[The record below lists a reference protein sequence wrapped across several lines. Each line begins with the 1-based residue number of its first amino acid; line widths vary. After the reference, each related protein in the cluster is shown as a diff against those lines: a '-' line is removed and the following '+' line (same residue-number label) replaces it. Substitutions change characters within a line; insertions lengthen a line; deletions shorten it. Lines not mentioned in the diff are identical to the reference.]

1 MQGFF
6 KKVKSETS
14 KKLNKCPRSIKRQKY
29 LRNRKSVPDL
39 DLLKVGVFF
48 ESGSHES
55 AKK

>member
-1 MQGFF
+1 MFF